1 MTWQTVAKKDI
12 KDSVRSRGL
21 WGIIGIFLALILVLS
36 WLLSPGGDGDET
48 LLVSAGLSFFLG
60 ILFFVPL
67 AGLFISIK
75 SIVREK
81 ESGSINLLLSLPHTR
96 LDMVLGKFVGRA
108 VVLTIAILAAF
119 GPASIY
125 LLAVGGGTGVYELF
139 ALLLSIMFFGLIF
152 VGVGIGLSA
161 LVNSETQALVVGVT
175 IFFLLFLW
183 VPILNQLG
191 INAPDIVSRF
201 WLVFMFIDFFLVLL
215 SLNDPGISSASVV
228 RYDDIIV
235 DDGFDSVTIASQD
248 IWLQHWFVF
257 VILALWIVV
266 PLGIGYYRFKGQDL

>member
-21 WGIIGIFLALILVLS
+21 WGIIVIFLALILVLS

-108 VVLTIAILAAF
+108 VVLTVAILAAF

-125 LLAVGGGTGVYELF
+125 LLAIGGGTGVYELF
-139 ALLLSIMFFGLIF
+139 ALLLSIIFFGLIF

-161 LVNSETQALVVGVT
+161 LVNSETQALILGVA

-183 VPILNQLG
+183 VPILGQLG
-191 INAPDIVSRF
+191 IDAPDIVARF
-201 WLVFMFIDFFLVLL
+201 WLVIMFVDFFLVLL
-215 SLNDPGISSASVV
+215 SLNDPDIANASVV

-235 DDGFDSVTIASQD
+235 DDGFSSVTIPSQD

-257 VILALWIVV
+257 VILALWIAV

>member
-21 WGIIGIFLALILVLS
+21 WGIIVIFLALILVLS

-108 VVLTIAILAAF
+108 VVLTVAILAAF

-235 DDGFDSVTIASQD
+235 DDGFDSVTIPSQD

-266 PLGIGYYRFKGQDL
+266 PLGIGYYRFKSQDL

>member
-1 MTWQTVAKKDI
+1 
-12 KDSVRSRGL
+12 
-21 WGIIGIFLALILVLS
+21 
-36 WLLSPGGDGDET
+36 LLSPGGDGDET

-108 VVLTIAILAAF
+108 VVLTVAILAAF

-215 SLNDPGISSASVV
+215 SLNDPDIANASVV

-235 DDGFDSVTIASQD
+235 DDGFDSVTIPSQD

-266 PLGIGYYRFKGQDL
+266 PLGIGYYRFKSQDL

>member
-21 WGIIGIFLALILVLS
+21 WGIIVIFLALILVLS

-108 VVLTIAILAAF
+108 VVLTVAILAAF

-125 LLAVGGGTGVYELF
+125 LLAIGGGTGVYELF

-152 VGVGIGLSA
+152 VGVGVGLSA

-183 VPILNQLG
+183 VPILGQLG
-191 INAPDIVSRF
+191 IDAPDIVARF
-201 WLVFMFIDFFLVLL
+201 WLVIMFIDFFLVLL
-215 SLNDPGISSASVV
+215 SLNNPDISNASVI

-235 DDGFDSVTIASQD
+235 NDGFGSVTIPSQD

>member
-21 WGIIGIFLALILVLS
+21 WGIIAIFLALILVLS
-36 WLLSPGGDGDET
+36 FLLSPGGDGEET
-48 LLVSAGLSFFLG
+48 LIASAGLSFFLG

-96 LDMVLGKFVGRA
+96 LDMVLGKFVGRS
-108 VVLTIAILAAF
+108 VVLTLAILAAF

-125 LLAVGGGTGVYELF
+125 LLFVGGGGGAYELF
-139 ALLLSIMFFGLIF
+139 ALLISIMFFGLIF
-152 VGVGIGLSA
+152 VGVGVGLSA
-161 LVNSETQALVVGVT
+161 LVNSETQAFVVGVA
-175 IFFLLFLW
+175 IFFLLYLW
-183 VPILNQLG
+183 VPILGQLG
-191 INAPDIVSRF
+191 IDAPDIVSRF
-201 WLVFMFIDFFLVLL
+201 WLVFMFFDFFLVLL
-215 SLNDPGISSASVV
+215 SLNTSGVDNASIV
-228 RYDDIIV
+228 RYDDIII
-235 DDGFDSVTIASQD
+235 DDGFESITIPSQD

-257 VILALWIVV
+257 VILAIWIVV
-266 PLGIGYYRFKGQDL
+266 PLGIGYFRFKQQDL

>member
-21 WGIIGIFLALILVLS
+21 WGIIVIFLALILLLS

-96 LDMVLGKFVGRA
+96 LDMVLGKFVGRS
-108 VVLTIAILAAF
+108 VVLAVAVLAAF

-125 LLAVGGGTGVYELF
+125 LLAVGGGTGAYELF

-161 LVNSETQALVVGVT
+161 LVNSETQALVVGVS

-183 VPILNQLG
+183 VPILGQLG
-191 INAPDIVSRF
+191 IDAPDIVARF
-201 WLVFMFIDFFLVLL
+201 WLVIMFIDFFLVLL
-215 SLNDPGISSASVV
+215 SLNDPDIANASVV

-235 DDGFDSVTIASQD
+235 EDGFASVTIPSQD

-266 PLGIGYYRFKGQDL
+266 PLGIGYYRFKSQDL

>member
-21 WGIIGIFLALILVLS
+21 WGIIVIFLALILVLS
-36 WLLSPGGDGDET
+36 FLLSPGGDGDET

-96 LDMVLGKFVGRA
+96 LDMLLGKFVGRA
-108 VVLTIAILAAF
+108 VVLTVAILAAF

-125 LLAVGGGTGVYELF
+125 LLAVGSGSGVYPLF
-139 ALLLSIMFFGLIF
+139 ALLISIIFFGLIF
-152 VGVGIGLSA
+152 IGVGIGLSA
-161 LVNSETQALVVGVT
+161 LVNSETQALVAGVA
-175 IFFLLFLW
+175 IFFLLYLW
-183 VPILNQLG
+183 VPILGQLG
-191 INAPDIVSRF
+191 IDAPDIIARF
-201 WLVFMFIDFFLVLL
+201 WLVFMFFDFFLVLL
-215 SLNDPGISSASVV
+215 SLTNGSIDSASIV
-228 RYDDIIV
+228 RYDDIVV
-235 DDGFDSVTIASQD
+235 DEGFDTITIPSQD

-257 VILALWIVV
+257 VILAIWIVV
-266 PLGIGYYRFKGQDL
+266 PLGVGYLRFKRQDL